1 MTKYV
6 LKRLLYMVIV
16 FLLVSL
22 LMYSIYNLIP
32 TDPARAQLEPMK
44 TSLKPA
50 EYEQRYQML
59 RQQMGLNDP
68 LIVRYLRW
76 IGFWPDVNGKL
87 DGMLQGN
94 FGYSQIYKTDVAN
107 VLPSRMLNTI
117 YINIFSTLVA
127 LAITIPLGIYC
138 AVHKRSK
145 TDNAVQVL
153 SIVGYS
159 IPVYII
165 ALIFI
170 WLFAVTLRWLP
181 VFGMQTPGNNFTG
194 FRAFLDKVYYMTLP
208 VLVMTVGSLGG
219 MTRYVRAAMIEALSM
234 DYIKGFQVIYTNL
247 NSYIEEDL
255 PLLASTGVPIAY
267 DFSVR
272 WTDEYLARVCP
283 YIQVALLS
291 CAHLNAQ
298 RREEEMRKVA
308 ALGVPVVLGTIGED
322 GSYVLYNGRFS
333 FANAVHADN
342 VIDTMGAGD
351 SYFAAFLCHLLDIS
365 ESGRLLEGTV
375 EENTRSLRDAMEKG
389 AAFAAKVCAM
399 EGAFGYGT
407 PIAGRT
413 EL

>member
-44 TSLKPA
+44 TTLKPA

-219 MTRYVRAAMIEALSM
+219 MTRYVRASMIEALSM
-234 DYIKGFQVIYTNL
+234 DCIRTARAKGLREKTVIYSHAWRNALIPIVTLVIGWFLGIFSGSLMIENIFALNGVGKMYFSALTTSDNEVVLALQMFYILLGLAGNL
-247 NSYIEEDL
+247 IID
-255 PLLASTGVPIAY
+255 IAY
-267 DFSVR
+267 GFVDPR
-272 WTDEYLARVCP
+272 IRV
-283 YIQVALLS
+283 
-291 CAHLNAQ
+291 N
-298 RREEEMRKVA
+298 K
-308 ALGVPVVLGTIGED
+308 
-322 GSYVLYNGRFS
+322 
-333 FANAVHADN
+333 
-342 VIDTMGAGD
+342 
-351 SYFAAFLCHLLDIS
+351 
-365 ESGRLLEGTV
+365 
-375 EENTRSLRDAMEKG
+375 
-389 AAFAAKVCAM
+389 
-399 EGAFGYGT
+399 
-407 PIAGRT
+407 
-413 EL
+413 

>member
-44 TSLKPA
+44 TTLKPA

-219 MTRYVRAAMIEALSM
+219 MTRYVRAAMIEGLRE
-234 DYIKGFQVIYTNL
+234 KVVIYSHAWRN
-247 NSYIEEDL
+247 
-255 PLLASTGVPIAY
+255 
-267 DFSVR
+267 
-272 WTDEYLARVCP
+272 
-283 YIQVALLS
+283 ALLPVITVLIGWFIS
-291 CAHLNAQ
+291 IFSGSLIIEQMFALNGMGQ
-298 RREEEMRKVA
+298 LYYQGLMNNDFEL
-308 ALGVPVVLGTIGED
+308 ALAIQMF
-322 GSYVLYNGRFS
+322 YVLIALVGQLIT
-333 FANAVHADN
+333 DL
-342 VIDTMGAGD
+342 
-351 SYFAAFLCHLLDIS
+351 SYGIVDP
-365 ESGRLLEGTV
+365 RV
-375 EENTRSLRDAMEKG
+375 RVNK
-389 AAFAAKVCAM
+389 
-399 EGAFGYGT
+399 
-407 PIAGRT
+407 
-413 EL
+413 

>member
-59 RQQMGLNDP
+59 RQQMGLDDP

-153 SIVGYS
+153 SIIGYS

-234 DYIKGFQVIYTNL
+234 DYIRTARAKGLREKVVIYSHAWRN
-247 NSYIEEDL
+247 
-255 PLLASTGVPIAY
+255 
-267 DFSVR
+267 
-272 WTDEYLARVCP
+272 
-283 YIQVALLS
+283 ALLPIITS
-291 CAHLNAQ
+291 IIGWFISIFSGSVIIENTFSLNGMGKLYWTGLNNLDF
-298 RREEEMRKVA
+298 E
-308 ALGVPVVLGTIGED
+308 LVLAIQMFYTIVSLV
-322 GSYVLYNGRFS
+322 GS
-333 FANAVHADN
+333 
-342 VIDTMGAGD
+342 
-351 SYFAAFLCHLLDIS
+351 LLMDIS
-365 ESGRLLEGTV
+365 
-375 EENTRSLRDAMEKG
+375 
-389 AAFAAKVCAM
+389 
-399 EGAFGYGT
+399 YGLVD
-407 PIAGRT
+407 PRVRVDK
-413 EL
+413 

>member
-6 LKRLLYMVIV
+6 LKRLVYMVIV

-44 TSLKPA
+44 TTLKPE

-59 RQQMGLNDP
+59 RQQMGLDDP

-76 IGFWPDVNGKL
+76 IGFWPDVNGEL
-87 DGMLQGN
+87 NGMLQGN

-145 TDNAVQVL
+145 SDNAVQVL

-234 DYIKGFQVIYTNL
+234 DYIRTARAKGLQRKGCRLF
-247 NSYIEEDL
+247 
-255 PLLASTGVPIAY
+255 P
-267 DFSVR
+267 R
-272 WTDEYLARVCP
+272 M
-283 YIQVALLS
+283 
-291 CAHLNAQ
+291 AQ
-298 RREEEMRKVA
+298 RA
-308 ALGVPVVLGTIGED
+308 AAGHYRPHRLVHQHL
-322 GSYVLYNGRFS
+322 LRFS
-333 FANAVHADN
+333 D
-342 VIDTMGAGD
+342 
-351 SYFAAFLCHLLDIS
+351 
-365 ESGRLLEGTV
+365 
-375 EENTRSLRDAMEKG
+375 
-389 AAFAAKVCAM
+389 
-399 EGAFGYGT
+399 
-407 PIAGRT
+407 P
-413 EL
+413 

>member
-6 LKRLLYMVIV
+6 LKRLVYMVIV

-22 LMYSIYNLIP
+22 LMYSIYNLTP

-44 TSLKPA
+44 TTLKPE

-59 RQQMGLNDP
+59 RQQMGLDDP

-76 IGFWPDVNGKL
+76 IGFWPDVNGEL
-87 DGMLQGN
+87 NGMLQGN

-145 TDNAVQVL
+145 SDNAVQVL

-234 DYIKGFQVIYTNL
+234 DYIRTARAKGLREKVVVYSHAWRNALLPIITSIIGWFISIFSGSVIIENTFSLNGMGKLYWAGLSNLDFELVLAIQMFYT
-247 NSYIEEDL
+247 I
-255 PLLASTGVPIAY
+255 
-267 DFSVR
+267 
-272 WTDEYLARVCP
+272 
-283 YIQVALLS
+283 VAL
-291 CAHLNAQ
+291 
-298 RREEEMRKVA
+298 V
-308 ALGVPVVLGTIGED
+308 
-322 GSYVLYNGRFS
+322 GSL
-333 FANAVHADN
+333 
-342 VIDTMGAGD
+342 IM
-351 SYFAAFLCHLLDIS
+351 DIS
-365 ESGRLLEGTV
+365 
-375 EENTRSLRDAMEKG
+375 
-389 AAFAAKVCAM
+389 
-399 EGAFGYGT
+399 YGLVD
-407 PIAGRT
+407 PRVRVDK
-413 EL
+413 

>member
-6 LKRLLYMVIV
+6 LKRLVYMVIV

-32 TDPARAQLEPMK
+32 TDPARAQLEPMR
-44 TSLKPA
+44 TTLKPE

-59 RQQMGLNDP
+59 RQQMGLDDP

-76 IGFWPDVNGKL
+76 IGFWPDVNGEL
-87 DGMLQGN
+87 NGMVQGN
-94 FGYSQIYKTDVAN
+94 FGYSQIYKTDVSN

-145 TDNAVQVL
+145 SDNAVQVL

-194 FRAFLDKVYYMTLP
+194 FRAFLDKVYYMMLP

-234 DYIKGFQVIYTNL
+234 DYIRTARAKGLREKVVVYSHAWRN
-247 NSYIEEDL
+247 
-255 PLLASTGVPIAY
+255 
-267 DFSVR
+267 
-272 WTDEYLARVCP
+272 
-283 YIQVALLS
+283 ALLPVITVLIGWFIS
-291 CAHLNAQ
+291 IFSGSLIIEQMFALNGMGQ
-298 RREEEMRKVA
+298 LYYQGLMNNDFEL
-308 ALGVPVVLGTIGED
+308 ALAIQMF
-322 GSYVLYNGRFS
+322 YVLIALVGQLIT
-333 FANAVHADN
+333 DL
-342 VIDTMGAGD
+342 
-351 SYFAAFLCHLLDIS
+351 SYGLVDP
-365 ESGRLLEGTV
+365 RV
-375 EENTRSLRDAMEKG
+375 RVNK
-389 AAFAAKVCAM
+389 
-399 EGAFGYGT
+399 
-407 PIAGRT
+407 
-413 EL
+413 

>member
-6 LKRLLYMVIV
+6 LKRLVYMVIV

-32 TDPARAQLEPMK
+32 TDPARAQLEPMR
-44 TSLKPA
+44 TTLKPE

-59 RQQMGLNDP
+59 RQQMGLDDP

-76 IGFWPDVNGKL
+76 IGFWPDVNGEL
-87 DGMLQGN
+87 NGMLQGN
-94 FGYSQIYKTDVAN
+94 FGYSQIYKTDVSN

-145 TDNAVQVL
+145 SDNAVQVL

-234 DYIKGFQVIYTNL
+234 DYIRTARAKGLREKVVVYSHAWRN
-247 NSYIEEDL
+247 
-255 PLLASTGVPIAY
+255 
-267 DFSVR
+267 
-272 WTDEYLARVCP
+272 
-283 YIQVALLS
+283 ALLPVIT
-291 CAHLNAQ
+291 L
-298 RREEEMRKVA
+298 VIGWF
-308 ALGVPVVLGTIGED
+308 LGIFS
-322 GSYVLYNGRFS
+322 GS
-333 FANAVHADN
+333 
-342 VIDTMGAGD
+342 VI
-351 SYFAAFLCHLLDIS
+351 I
-365 ESGRLLEGTV
+365 
-375 EENTRSLRDAMEKG
+375 ENTFGLNGMGSLYYIGLNNQDYALVLAMQMFYTIVSLVG
-389 AAFAAKVCAM
+389 ILITDLS
-399 EGAFGYGT
+399 YGLVD
-407 PIAGRT
+407 PRIRVDK
-413 EL
+413 